1 MATVDKGLV
10 EALDTMRDVIS
21 DTMLSH
27 HSSGAEGTLSFN
39 PWVSCDLCNY
49 TGESDIELDHD
60 SSCPIGHVSDL
71 FDDIEY
77 PHLKLEY
84 LL

>member
-60 SSCPIGHVSDL
+60 SSCPIGHVTDM